1 MMAPFSSY
9 VPHLIVF
16 LDLGGLLSPSITAV
30 LLPSL
35 PELHTHTHTQL
46 FFFPHCQNYTHTHTH
61 THTHTQL
68 SFRPACWRSSQ
79 TQCSQ
84 IAYLAFPSIPSTL
97 CTIIML

>member
-35 PELHTHTHTQL
+35 PELHTHTHT
-46 FFFPHCQNYTHTHTH
+46 HTH
-61 THTHTQL
+61 L
-68 SFRPACWRSSQ
+68 LPPRL
-79 TQCSQ
+79 
-84 IAYLAFPSIPSTL
+84 LAFQPNTVLADCILSVPFYPFYAVYHHNVMMAL
-97 CTIIML
+97 HRYKPHQCP